1 MGPGIFELAV
11 VIGLAAVLSLVAK
24 LLRQPLVVAYLVTGM
39 MIGYF
44 GFFNLGDHE
53 VFEMFSQLGI
63 MFLLFL
69 VGLEI
74 NYTSLRLVGKATLF
88 VGFGQILLTSSL
100 GFLLAYAFGFAWL
113 PCLYIAAALT
123 FSSTIIVV
131 KLLTDKQD
139 FSSLYGKISVGV
151 LLAQDVV
158 AILVLI
164 LLAGIESGS
173 GASPGDFVL
182 TLGINVLLFFAVIIL
197 SRYVFP
203 FIFDKIARSQ
213 ELLFLSSLA
222 WVFLMALI
230 VTRVGMS
237 IEVAGFLAGVALA
250 NSAEH
255 FQIAGYI
262 RPLRDFFI
270 VIFFVILG
278 SSFVFSNLSGLL
290 WPVLVFSLFVLIV
303 KPLIIMAIMGLAG
316 YRKRSGFMAGTILA
330 QVSEFSLLLIAV
342 GLRLGHVNDAVVA
355 IVTVTGIITIIF
367 SSYMSNWSDNLYKI
381 VHKVLGI
388 FEKNTVKKE
397 SMAEEVPKKP
407 IVLIGYHRTGK
418 SIMNNLENDDVLIID
433 FDPEVV
439 HRAKY
444 LGIACILGDVRDP
457 EILALTHMR
466 QAKLIISTSPDIQD
480 SMRIL
485 NFIKDLKR
493 KPKIIARAETERDAQ
508 SLYNA
513 GATYVLLPLFSV
525 GDYLGKAL
533 TLPTWGKTLKDLKK
547 RDLNLI
553 KKINSV

>member
-24 LLRQPLVVAYLVTGM
+24 LLRQPLVVAYLFTGM
-39 MIGYF
+39 IIGYF

-88 VGFGQILLTSSL
+88 VGFGQILLTSAL
-100 GFLLAYAFGFAWL
+100 GFLLAYVLGFGWL
-113 PCLYIAAALT
+113 PSLYIAAALT

-131 KLLTDKQD
+131 KLLTDKQN
-139 FSSLYGKISVGV
+139 FNSLYGKISVGV

-164 LLAGIESGS
+164 LLAGIESGN
-173 GASPGDFVL
+173 GASAGDFIL
-182 TLGINVLLFFAVIIL
+182 TLGINVLLFFAIIIL

-230 VTRVGMS
+230 VTKVGMS

-290 WPVLVFSLFVLIV
+290 WPVLVFSLFVLII

-316 YRKRSGFMAGTILA
+316 YRKRSGFMSGTILA

-342 GLRLGHVNDAVVA
+342 GLRLGHINDFVVA
-355 IVTVTGIITIIF
+355 IVTVSAIVTIVF
-367 SSYMSNWSDNLYKI
+367 SSYISSWSDNLYKI
-381 VHKVLGI
+381 VHKALSI
-388 FEKNTVKKE
+388 FEKNKVKKE
-397 SMAEEVPKKP
+397 NLAEEIPKKP
-407 IVLIGYHRTGK
+407 IVLIGFHRTGK
-418 SIMNNLENDDVLIID
+418 SIMNNLENDDVLVID

-444 LGIACILGDVRDP
+444 LGIACLLGDVSDP
-457 EILALTHMR
+457 EVLALTHMR

-485 NFIKDLKR
+485 NHVKDLKR
-493 KPKIIARAETERDAQ
+493 KPKIIARAETEHDAQ
-508 SLYNA
+508 LLYDA

-525 GDYLGKAL
+525 GDYLGKVL

-547 RDLNLI
+547 RDLSLI
-553 KKINSV
+553 RKINST